1 MAPTATASAPPF
13 YEPGAP
19 PCVIPLLIVETDIPE
34 LSPDVV
40 PTLHQDIDMSQPVR
54 RTVHVAASPP
64 PHHTRIHASPPP
76 PPARIAASPAS
87 RHQRSVSVG
96 PASTRLRAS
105 SKGPEPRASSKA
117 PEPRAS
123 SKAPEAEGVANDDP
137 DSDCDS
143 GSALSSIPEDED
155 ADEQNHDIVMKI
167 PKPAG
172 EVSCLN
178 RGGYKLEDALQWSA
192 ARMRTFKAVIN
203 QLVDKHLDATLSIAG
218 QSESRMCLVRAEAVE
233 RLPALEMYKQ
243 EWLVVDAVK
252 QRLKYTSSKARQA
265 VQDAVAKIGQPHTRR
280 K

>member
-19 PCVIPLLIVETDIPE
+19 PRVIPLLIVETDIPE

-54 RTVHVAASPP
+54 RTLRVAASPP
-64 PHHTRIHASPPP
+64 PHHT
-76 PPARIAASPAS
+76 PPA
-87 RHQRSVSVG
+87 
-96 PASTRLRAS
+96 
-105 SKGPEPRASSKA
+105 
-117 PEPRAS
+117 PRAS

-137 DSDCDS
+137 DSDCDG

-155 ADEQNHDIVMKI
+155 ADEQNHDDVMKI

-172 EVSCLN
+172 EVGRPN

-218 QSESRMCLVRAEAVE
+218 QSESRMRLVRAEAVE
-233 RLPALEMYKQ
+233 RLPALEMYEQ
-243 EWLVVDAVK
+243 EWPVLDAVK

-265 VQDAVAKIGQPHTRR
+265 VQDAVAKIGQPRTRR